1 MKRLR
6 LLAWPAAALGLAALL
21 VLGIHYW
28 TQVDTVWLEQRL
40 AATVR
45 AGGPYALRIDGGLRL
60 SLLPAP
66 SLQAERVVLAG
77 LDGEAGAAP
86 FLSAERVRV
95 DVRLRPLLAGE
106 LHIAALA
113 LDGVRVG
120 LRRRADGRLAVDG
133 LAGTGATSP
142 GTALSSLPY
151 IERLELRD
159 AHVAWRDEAS
169 GRQLRLAALTLSA
182 GPLAPS
188 ARGALSA
195 RGRLDEAGTPL
206 QLDFALQGNY
216 ACELAARRCALA
228 PLTLRAHGPAAGAD
242 ATEFVL
248 DVAKLTHDAARA
260 ETAVQAA
267 ALRFVGTR
275 GARRV
280 ELDGDLA
287 ALVLTPAALRG
298 EALDARLRLRD
309 EGTRLDLRLMG
320 EASGEPGAGDYRLS
334 LRSGAL
340 AVTHPALRPAP
351 LAVAFSGELALTQA
365 REGVAGRLQGRL
377 DGRFDDSTL
386 RLALTATRLSP
397 PEVEVDLTIDR
408 LDLDRLLSASPAA
421 SRDAAGDF
429 PVGGDLGDL
438 GGRGTWRIGELR
450 TGALRFAAV
459 QGEFRLRAGRL
470 EPLPRAPR

>member
-1 MKRLR
+1 MTRLR

-21 VLGIHYW
+21 ALGIHYW

-77 LDGEAGAAP
+77 LNGEAGAAP
-86 FLSAERVRV
+86 FLSAERVQV

-113 LDGVRVG
+113 LDGVRVD

-169 GRQLRLAALTLSA
+169 GRQLRLAALALSA

-216 ACELAARRCALA
+216 ACELAARRCELA
-228 PLTLRAHGPAAGAD
+228 PLALRAHGPAAGAD

-320 EASGEPGAGDYRLS
+320 EASGEPGVGDYRLS

-340 AVTHPALRPAP
+340 AVTHPVLRPAP
-351 LAVAFSGELALTQA
+351 LAVAFSGELALMLA
-365 REGVAGRLQGRL
+365 REGAPGRLQGRL
-377 DGRFDDSTL
+377 DGRFEDSTL

-397 PEVEVDLTIDR
+397 PEIEVDLAIDR
-408 LDLDRLLSASPAA
+408 LDLDRLLSAAHAAPRSAA
-421 SRDAAGDF
+421 SRF
-429 PVGGDLGDL
+429 PVGGDI

-459 QGEFRLRAGRL
+459 QGEFRLRAGRF
-470 EPLPRAPR
+470 ESLPRRSPR